1 MNNNIIPIFFSIDD
15 NYAPFLKIAL
25 SSMMEHSNKENEYRI
40 YILYSKLS
48 DTNKHDI
55 IKFLSN
61 QSNYACE
68 FIDMNSHVAE
78 ITDALFTRD
87 YYSKTTYYRLF
98 IPRLF
103 PQYSKALYI
112 DSDIIILDD
121 IANLYNIDLGTNLIG
136 ATPDE
141 SVQIIPEFITYV
153 EKYLGIKHEHYF
165 NAGVI
170 LMNLDE
176 LRKFDFEK
184 KFVSLLH
191 QIKFSVAQDQD
202 YLNAICKDRVTYVP
216 SVWDKM
222 PFPNSNVKESDLK
235 LIHYNLT
242 FKPWHYDGILY
253 EDIFFKYAD
262 KVGLRDTINNIKANF
277 TEEDKKADQLGGERL
292 IKMAGELAEIKDT
305 YANLLKQGKI
315 KF

>member
-1 MNNNIIPIFFSIDD
+1 MKNNIIPIFFSIDD

-25 SSMMEHSNKENEYRI
+25 SSMIEHSNNENEYRI
-40 YILYSKLS
+40 YVLYSKLS
-48 DTNKHDI
+48 NANKLDITN
-55 IKFLSN
+55 FLSHQQN
-61 QSNYACE
+61 FVCE
-68 FIDMNSHVAE
+68 FIDMNSHIAE
-78 ITDALFTRD
+78 ISDALFTRD

-103 PQYSKALYI
+103 PQYNKALYI

-141 SVQIIPEFITYV
+141 SVQIVPEFITYV
-153 EKYLGIKHEHYF
+153 EKYLDIKHEHYF

-176 LRKFDFEK
+176 LRKFNFEK

-202 YLNAICKDRVTYVP
+202 YLNAICKDRVTYIP

-222 PFPNSNVKESDLK
+222 PFPNSNVKESDIK

-253 EDIFFKYAD
+253 EDIFFKYVD
-262 KVGLRDTINNIKANF
+262 KIGLRDVINNIKANF
-277 TEEDKKADQLGGERL
+277 TDEDKKADQLGGENL
-292 IKMAGELAEIKDT
+292 IKKAGELAEIEDT

>member
-15 NYAPFLKIAL
+15 NYAPFLKLAL
-25 SSMMEHSNKENEYRI
+25 CSMIEHSKKENEYKI
-40 YILYSKLS
+40 YVLYSKLS
-48 DTNKHDI
+48 DNHKLDI
-55 IKFLSN
+55 INFLSN
-61 QSNYACE
+61 QSNYSCE
-68 FIDMNSHVAE
+68 FVDMNSHITE
-78 ITDALFTRD
+78 IADALFTRD

-103 PQYSKALYI
+103 PQYNKALYI
-112 DSDIIILDD
+112 DSDIIVLDD

-141 SVQIIPEFITYV
+141 SVQIIPEFIAYV

-222 PFPNSNVKESDLK
+222 PFPKSNIKVEDLK

-253 EDIFFKYAD
+253 EEIFFKYVD
-262 KVGLRDTINNIKANF
+262 KLGLRETINNIKANF
-277 TEEDKKADQLGGERL
+277 TEEDKKADKLGGERL
-292 IKMAGELAEIKDT
+292 IKMAGELAEIEDT

-315 KF
+315 KI

>member
-1 MNNNIIPIFFSIDD
+1 MKDNIIPIFFSIDD

-25 SSMMEHSNKENEYRI
+25 CSITEHANKENNYKI
-40 YILYSKLS
+40 YVLFSRLNDANKL
-48 DTNKHDI
+48 DI
-55 IKFLSN
+55 TKFLSN
-61 QSNYACE
+61 HSNFSVE
-68 FIDMNSHVAE
+68 FVDMNEHVSE
-78 ITDALFTRD
+78 ISDALFTRD

-103 PQYSKALYI
+103 PQYNKALYI
-112 DSDIIILDD
+112 DSDIIVLDD

-165 NAGVI
+165 NAGII
-170 LMNLDE
+170 LMNLDG
-176 LRKFDFEK
+176 LRKFEFEK
-184 KFVSLLH
+184 KFVSLLK

-222 PFPNSNVKESDLK
+222 PFPNPNIKVEDLK

-262 KVGLRDTINNIKANF
+262 KVGLRDTINQIKENF
-277 TEEDKKADQLGGERL
+277 SEEDKKADQLGGQRL
-292 IKMAGELAEIKDT
+292 IKMAGELAEIQDT

>member
-1 MNNNIIPIFFSIDD
+1 MKDNIIPIFFSIDD
-15 NYAPFLKIAL
+15 NYAPLLKIAL
-25 SSMMEHSNKENEYRI
+25 YSITEHANKQNNYKI
-40 YILYSKLS
+40 YVLFSRLNDANKL
-48 DTNKHDI
+48 DITN
-55 IKFLSN
+55 FLSN
-61 QSNYACE
+61 HSNFSIE
-68 FIDMNSHVAE
+68 FVDMNKHVSE
-78 ITDALFTRD
+78 ISDALFTRD

-103 PQYSKALYI
+103 PQYNKVLYI
-112 DSDIIILDD
+112 DSDIVVLDD

-141 SVQIIPEFITYV
+141 AVQTIPEFIAYV

-165 NAGVI
+165 NAGII

-176 LRKFDFEK
+176 LRKFEFEK
-184 KFVSLLH
+184 KFVSLLK

-222 PFPNSNVKESDLK
+222 PFPNPNIKVEDLK

-242 FKPWHYDGILY
+242 FKPWHYDGIPY
-253 EDIFFKYAD
+253 EDIFFKYVD
-262 KVGLRDTINNIKANF
+262 KVGLRDTINKIKANF
-277 TEEDKKADQLGGERL
+277 SEEDKKADQLGGQRL
-292 IKMAGELAEIKDT
+292 IKMAGELAETQDT
-305 YANLLKQGKI
+305 YASLLQQGKI

>member
-25 SSMMEHSNKENEYRI
+25 SSMIEHSNKENEYRI
-40 YILYSKLS
+40 YVLYSKLS
-48 DTNKHDI
+48 DANKLDITN
-55 IKFLSN
+55 FLSN
-61 QSNYACE
+61 HSNYTCE
-68 FIDMNSHVAE
+68 FVDMNSHIAE
-78 ITDALFTRD
+78 IADALFTRD

-103 PQYSKALYI
+103 PQYDKALYI

-253 EDIFFKYAD
+253 EEIFFKYVD
-262 KVGLRDTINNIKANF
+262 KVGLRETINNIKANF

-292 IKMAGELAEIKDT
+292 IKMAGELAEIEDT